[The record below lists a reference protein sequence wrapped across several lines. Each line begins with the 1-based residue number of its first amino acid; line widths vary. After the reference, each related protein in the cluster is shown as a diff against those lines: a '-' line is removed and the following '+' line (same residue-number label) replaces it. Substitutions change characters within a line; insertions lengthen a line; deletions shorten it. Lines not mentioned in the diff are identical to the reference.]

1 MKEKIV
7 EIHLRV
13 SENEKKK
20 LQKNA
25 KKSGLSLSSYLRKIG
40 LKKEIYPIP
49 EKEFYKIYI
58 DICKLR
64 SNIYE
69 LGKDKIVSDLE
80 QMSKNFL
87 DIYYSKNDGDDDN
100 GNNKNMGN

>member
-1 MKEKIV
+1 MKRK
-7 EIHLRV
+7 
-13 SENEKKK
+13 SYKKM
-20 LQKNA
+20 Q

-49 EKEFYKIYI
+49 DKEFYKIYI